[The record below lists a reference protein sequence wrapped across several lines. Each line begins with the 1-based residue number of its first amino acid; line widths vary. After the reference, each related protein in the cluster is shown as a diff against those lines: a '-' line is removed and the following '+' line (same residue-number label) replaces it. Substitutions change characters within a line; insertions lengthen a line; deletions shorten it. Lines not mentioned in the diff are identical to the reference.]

1 MVVDKSEEVNL
12 VISKVVEVF
21 YVIEILVNV
30 GL

>member
-1 MVVDKSEEVNL
+1 MVVDKEVNL